1 MGKGHSDRKKINNL
15 IAEGK
20 YKEARKALATSKE
33 RINKRGQKALSEK
46 ASSALE
52 KHLESQIK
60 LRRKLGSKK
69 YKNQREERATNIK
82 LGMLRSKEGKRRQL
96 IRDTRR
102 ERFSGG

>member
-1 MGKGHSDRKKINNL
+1 MGKGHSDRKKINKL
-15 IAEGK
+15 VAEGK
-20 YKEARKALATSKE
+20 YKEARNALATSKE

-52 KHLESQIK
+52 RHLESQIK
-60 LRRKLGSKK
+60 LRRKMGSKK
-69 YKNQREERATNIK
+69 YQDQRKQRAETIRS
-82 LGMLRSKEGKRRQL
+82 GMSKGKEARRQEL

>member
-33 RINKRGQKALSEK
+33 RINKRGQKALSSK

-69 YKNQREERATNIK
+69 YKSQREERSANIK
-82 LGMLRSKEGKRRQL
+82 TGMYRSKEGKRKQL

>member
-20 YKEARKALATSKE
+20 YKEARNALATSKE

-52 KHLESQIK
+52 RHLESQIK

-69 YKNQREERATNIK
+69 FKDQQAKRGEAIRT
-82 LGMLRSKEGKRRQL
+82 GMSKGKEARRQEL